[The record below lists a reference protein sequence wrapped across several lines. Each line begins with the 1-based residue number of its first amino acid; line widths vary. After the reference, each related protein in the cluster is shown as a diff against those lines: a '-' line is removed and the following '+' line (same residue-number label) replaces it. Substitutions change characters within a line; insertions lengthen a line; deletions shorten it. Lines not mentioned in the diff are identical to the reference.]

1 MTAKREQ
8 FPERLRPSRRG
19 LALAAALLLAACTK
33 PPPSPQLPQQVKPQP
48 TPAGPP
54 TPPGPQP
61 PVVEKAPEPEQPP
74 PPATRVLLVDN
85 GQETWT
91 TAEKATA
98 AGYTLVDLSDDW
110 TPFLFAEHHTPTG
123 EPLPN
128 RYRRVFVGLAN
139 DQLDEDGQPLEPH
152 EKNYL
157 ELYGVFPSLSVIRA
171 RFLQDGAATCD
182 KPPKRHK
189 GHKQPVVTPMAEAER
204 RLACEGFLTPQSR
217 HHAGKLD
224 AAMQL
229 ALRSFQQKHMIY
241 EGQALNPRTREALAR
256 PLVDNDH
263 RSLMRALRERVVSA
277 AAIIE
282 DGTAERGGQPT
293 FLAANGQ
300 RYPMRNL
307 ADEYTD
313 AAAKQLGLGTPEEA
327 LAFMQRHS
335 SLDFVR
341 LIAAVKLPPLPEYYG
356 PEMDLSVVIDRG
368 DIWYDLPFDEEGQF
382 KIKARKKFPQF
393 MLYTTYRGQ
402 KIMLARWRTT
412 IGGWRAEQA
421 SDGYEYFRYKGSDVG
436 PRVIRRVV
444 AGPVWIAP
452 VSTPI
457 RSLVK
462 PKVVRGRHEW
472 VVNYE
477 ELGPGYLSAYGLV
490 AGYFVI
496 PGVNGRPDQDKGIR
510 AHGSS
515 EYLSMYSAAGY
526 SHGCHRLPNH
536 IALRMYSF
544 ILRHRPMRIA
554 GDQPMDTSRQFLR
567 GDDAFEIRIPSGG
580 YAYFLDPPLPV
591 DVLEG
596 DIRGEQKTPIL
607 TYVPKP
613 GVRYPGPPPPV
624 PNSPE
629 ARAGG
634 VAPTAPAKKGGG
646 PPRNPDEQQEQQE
659 EEKP

>member
-1 MTAKREQ
+1 MHENSQQLPARG
-8 FPERLRPSRRG
+8 RVARRG
-19 LALAAALLLAACTK
+19 VVAAALLVAACTK
-33 PPPSPQLPQQVKPQP
+33 PPPTPQVPQKAPPSQPSLPVV
-48 TPAGPP
+48 
-54 TPPGPQP
+54 PPGPQP
-61 PVVEKAPEPEQPP
+61 PVVEKPPEPEQPP
-74 PPATRVLLVDN
+74 TPESRVLMIEN

-91 TAEKATA
+91 TAEKASA

-110 TPFLFAEHHTPTG
+110 TPFLFAEHHAPTG
-123 EPLPN
+123 EVLPN

-139 DQLDEDGQPLEPH
+139 DQLDEDGQPLQPH

-157 ELYGVFPSLSVIRA
+157 ELYGVFPSLSVLRA
-171 RFLQDGAATCD
+171 RFLQDAALTCD
-182 KPPKRHK
+182 RPPKRRK
-189 GHKQPVVTPMAEAER
+189 GHKPVVLSPMAEAEK
-204 RLACEGFLTPQSR
+204 RLACEGFLTPAS
-217 HHAGKLD
+217 HHRAGRLD
-224 AAMQL
+224 GAMQQ

-241 EGQALNPRTREALAR
+241 EGQALSPRTREALAR
-256 PLVDNDH
+256 PLIDNDH
-263 RSLMRALRERVVSA
+263 RSLMRALRERVVAA

-307 ADEYTD
+307 ADEYAD
-313 AAAKQLGLGTPEEA
+313 VAIKQLGLGTPQEA
-327 LAFMQRHS
+327 LAFMQRHPPAD
-335 SLDFVR
+335 LAHLV
-341 LIAAVKLPPLPEYYG
+341 AAVKLPALPEYYG

-368 DIWYDLPFDEEGQF
+368 DIWYDLPFDEQGQF
-382 KIKARKKFPQF
+382 KIKPRKKYPQF
-393 MLYTTYRGQ
+393 MLYTSYKGQ

-457 RSLVK
+457 RALVK
-462 PKVVRGRHEW
+462 PKVVRGKHEF

-477 ELGPGYLSAYGLV
+477 ELGPGFLSAYGLV

-536 IALRMYSF
+536 IAIRMYSF
-544 ILRHRPMRIA
+544 VLRHRPMRIA
-554 GDQPMDTSRQFLR
+554 GDQPMDVTRQFLR
-567 GDDAFEIRIPSGG
+567 NDDAFEIRLPSGG
-580 YAYFLDPPLPV
+580 YAYYLDPPLPV

-596 DIRGEQKTPIL
+596 DIRGEQKTPVL

-613 GVRYPGPPPPV
+613 GIRYPGPPPPV

-634 VAPTAPAKKGGG
+634 VAATAPAKKGGAA
-646 PPRNPDEQQEQQE
+646 RNADEQQEQQE

>member
-1 MTAKREQ
+1 MQEKREQ
-8 FPERLRPSRRG
+8 FRGHFRRLP
-19 LALAAALLLAACTK
+19 LVAALLLAGCTK
-33 PPPSPQLPQQVKPQP
+33 QPPAPQTPQNVP
-48 TPAGPP
+48 GPP
-54 TPPGPQP
+54 LGPPAAPVPPGPQA
-61 PVVEKAPEPEQPP
+61 PVVEQPPEPAEPP
-74 PPATRVLLVDN
+74 PPESRVLVVEN

-91 TAEKATA
+91 TAEKAVA
-98 AGYTLVDLSDDW
+98 AGFTLVDLSDDW
-110 TPFLFAEHHTPTG
+110 TPFLFAEHHAPTG
-123 EPLPN
+123 EVLPN

-157 ELYGVFPSLSVIRA
+157 ELYGVFPSLSVLRA
-171 RFLQDGAATCD
+171 RFLEDAARTCD
-182 KPPKRHK
+182 RPPRKRR
-189 GHKQPVVTPMAEAER
+189 GHKQPVLTPMAEGER
-204 RLACEGFLTPQSR
+204 RLTCEGFLTPQSR
-217 HHAGKLD
+217 HRTGRLD
-224 AAMQL
+224 EAMRQ

-241 EGQALNPRTREALAR
+241 EGHALNPRTREALAR
-256 PLVDNDH
+256 PLLDNDH
-263 RSLMRALRERVVSA
+263 RSLMRALRERVVAA

-313 AAAKQLGLGTPEEA
+313 VAAKQLGLGSAPEA
-327 LAFMQRHS
+327 LAFMQRRQPADLAH
-335 SLDFVR
+335 LV
-341 LIAAVKLPPLPEYYG
+341 AAVKLPPLPEYYG
-356 PEMDLSVVIDRG
+356 PEMDLSITIDRG
-368 DIWYDLPFDEEGQF
+368 DIWYDLPFDDQGQF
-382 KIKARKKFPQF
+382 IIKPRKKFPQF
-393 MLYTTYRGQ
+393 MIFTNYKGQ

-452 VSTPI
+452 ESTPI
-457 RSLVK
+457 RALVK
-462 PKVVRGRHEW
+462 PKVVRGKHEY

-477 ELGPGYLSAYGLV
+477 ELGPGFLSAYGLV

-515 EYLSMYSAAGY
+515 EYLSMYSGAGY

-536 IALRMYSF
+536 VAIRMYSF
-544 ILRHRPMRIA
+544 VLRHRPMRIA
-554 GDQPMDTSRQFLR
+554 GDQPMDVSRQFLR
-567 GDDAFEIRIPSGG
+567 GDDAYEIKLPSGG
-580 YAYFLDPPLPV
+580 YAYYLDPPLPV
-591 DVLEG
+591 EVLEG
-596 DIRGEQKTPIL
+596 DIRGEQKTPVL

-634 VAPTAPAKKGGG
+634 VAVAAKKKGGAKG
-646 PPRNPDEQQEQQE
+646 AVPDPQEPTEQPE